1 MKKLIVS
8 IFMASSILTANAQ
21 NPVFLEKL
29 YLQPSGYSAETGYNG
44 LLSIKKSALSAQYIN
59 LARSNYTTWSI
70 GTVFNSNT
78 FAIGQGTSND
88 GDFNNPFFTLTPT
101 GNVGIGTAD
110 PSYKLDVNAGTG
122 VGARIR
128 NGTNYINIGGIGSGT
143 SYIKGYENTVA
154 FGNGLGSGST
164 TLIAGNAER
173 LRISSAGNFGIGTT
187 SPGAKFDIVGA
198 YNNLSLRI
206 TNDTYNDWVL
216 QKRRSDNSQLFG
228 IKETGSNGSMSF
240 VSNDTVRMT
249 VARGGNVGIGIIAP
263 QYLLDVAGTIRAKE
277 VIVTVNGFPDF
288 VFEKT
293 YNLPK
298 LQDVDNFIQSNG
310 HLPNIPSAMEVEK
323 NGMGMADL
331 QVKLLQKVE
340 ELTLYAIEQHKL
352 VSEQQKRIEQLEN
365 ALKDNK

>member
-143 SYIKGYENTVA
+143 SYIKGFENIVA
-154 FGNGLGSGST
+154 FGNGLTSGST
-164 TLIAGNAER
+164 TLIAGSTER
-173 LRISSAGNFGIGTT
+173 LRINPSGNVGIGTT
-187 SPGAKFDIVGA
+187 SPGSLLDVRGVNSVTSGGHDIGA
-198 YNNLSLRI
+198 FANVAGTAGVINGWYANGSAVTGGWSRSINNLPYFLGTTTTQQALTI
-206 TNDTYNDWVL
+206 LD
-216 QKRRSDNSQLFG
+216 
-228 IKETGSNGSMSF
+228 NGSVGIGTTSPWTGTKLDVRGNIFLDSGIDDTHIFWGGHNMTMGTPVDQYAHNVFSLKPGGSTQGDLFTRFCMYTSF
-240 VSNDTVRMT
+240 KKDSIIQKVQISSAESSFFM
-249 VARGGNVGIGIIAP
+249 GGNVGIGI
-263 QYLLDVAGTIRAKE
+263 
-277 VIVTVNGFPDF
+277 
-288 VFEKT
+288 
-293 YNLPK
+293 
-298 LQDVDNFIQSNG
+298 
-310 HLPNIPSAMEVEK
+310 
-323 NGMGMADL
+323 
-331 QVKLLQKVE
+331 
-340 ELTLYAIEQHKL
+340 
-352 VSEQQKRIEQLEN
+352 
-365 ALKDNK
+365 